1 MQILA
6 ASYIPSY
13 LFQIRAIKFYVTE
26 TYCSDA
32 KYMRKSKQF
41 CNDGT
46 LFHWL
51 KQSKKSNGKNAFAM
65 IGYHR
70 AAEL

>member
-13 LFQIRAIKFYVTE
+13 LFQIRAIKFDVTE

-32 KYMRKSKQF
+32 KYIRKSKQF

-46 LFHWL
+46 LFH
-51 KQSKKSNGKNAFAM
+51 
-65 IGYHR
+65 
-70 AAEL
+70 